1 MANRNLKVLFVSAE
15 VAPFSTEG
23 GLGQVAYFLPRALL
37 AAGCDVRIFTPKYA
51 RIDDKKFPMK
61 MAVETLKTEN
71 LISNVK
77 IYETARKSE
86 PTVYFLE
93 NMEYYEKRANVYGY
107 NDDHVRFALLSKAA
121 LEFIRTETFVP
132 DVIHI
137 NDWHTGY
144 LANYLR
150 TDYAND
156 PVLKKI
162 AVLYSIHNL
171 HQGNFDFAHA
181 TEMDFDDGK
190 SPLVSFFDERLIKQ
204 NALKRGVIYSDL
216 INTVS
221 ETYAREITTE
231 EFGRGLHNLFRE
243 LRGKV
248 SGVLNGLDY
257 KEFNPATDKIIAKN
271 YSAGNLKARLE
282 NKKDLQ
288 KDFGLKQDPGIPLV
302 TFWGRIDGQKGIDLL
317 KGTIKFLLDEFNIQF
332 IIVGPAEQH
341 YKEFFLQLEKD
352 YSGRVGTHLMYDA
365 LLPRK
370 LAAGAD
376 ILLQPS
382 YYEPGG
388 IVVIE
393 AMRYG
398 CVPVVRATG
407 GLADS
412 VTDFDMLRN
421 IGTGF
426 SFKDF
431 NAMSFLVAV
440 VRALELYKNKKEWER
455 LVKRTMAQNFSWEF
469 VADKYLDLYSRVAT
483 FRKEALSPNP
493 PTAFRQTM

>member
-15 VAPFSTEG
+15 VAPFSTVG
-23 GLGQVAYFLPRALL
+23 GLAQVSYFLPRALL
-37 AAGCDVRIFTPKYA
+37 NAGCDVRIFTPKYA
-51 RIDDKKFPMK
+51 LIDEKKFPMK
-61 MAVETLKTEN
+61 IEYEKLDTDG

-77 IYETARKSE
+77 IYETTKKGE

-107 NDDHVRFALLSKAA
+107 NDDHIRFALLSKAA
-121 LEFIRTETFVP
+121 LEFVKTGDFVP

-150 TDYAND
+150 TDYKDD
-156 PVLKKI
+156 PILKKI

-171 HQGNFDFAHA
+171 HQGSFDFAHA
-181 TEMDFDDGK
+181 SEMDFDDGK

-204 NALKRGVIYSDL
+204 NALKRGVIYADL
-216 INTVS
+216 VNTVS

-231 EFGRGLHNLFRE
+231 EFGRGLHNLFKE
-243 LRGKV
+243 LRGKI

-271 YSAGNLKARLE
+271 YSSGNLKARQE

-288 KDFGLKQDPGIPLV
+288 KDFGFKQDPEIPLM
-302 TFWGRIDGQKGIDLL
+302 TFWGRLDGQKGIDLI
-317 KGTIKFLLDEFNIQF
+317 KDTIRFLLAEFNIQF
-332 IIVGPAEQH
+332 VIVGPAEQY

-352 YSGRVGTHLMYDA
+352 YPGRVGTHLMYDPI
-365 LLPRK
+365 LPRK

-398 CVPVVRATG
+398 CIPVVRAVG

-412 VTDFDMLRN
+412 VSDEV
-421 IGTGF
+421 GF

-431 NAMSFLVAV
+431 NAMSFIVAV
-440 VRALELYKNKKEWER
+440 TRALELYKNKKEWEK
-455 LVKRTMAQNFSWEF
+455 LVKRAMNQNFSWDV
-469 VADKYLDLYSRVAT
+469 VANKYLDLYSRVAT

-493 PTAFRQTM
+493 PTA

>member
-1 MANRNLKVLFVSAE
+1 MTPKNLKVLFVSAE
-15 VAPFSTEG
+15 VAPFSTVG
-23 GLGQVAYFLPRALL
+23 GLAQVAYFLPRALSN
-37 AAGCDVRIFTPKYA
+37 AGVDVRIFTPKYA
-51 RIDDKKFPMK
+51 LIDEKKFPMEMVHEK
-61 MAVETLKTEN
+61 LGTDG

-77 IYETARKSE
+77 VYARKGE

-121 LEFIRTETFVP
+121 LEFIKTGEFIP
-132 DVIHI
+132 EVIHT

-150 TDYAND
+150 TEFQDD
-156 PVLKKI
+156 PRLNKI
-162 AVLYSIHNL
+162 ALLYSIHNL

-181 TEMDFDDGK
+181 SEMDFDDGK

-216 INTVS
+216 VNTVS

-231 EFGRGLHNLFRE
+231 EFGRGLHNLFKE
-243 LRGKV
+243 LRGKI

-257 KEFNPATDKIIAKN
+257 KEFNPQTDKIIAKN
-271 YSAGNLKARLE
+271 YTAGNLNIRLE
-282 NKKDLQ
+282 NKKNLQ
-288 KDFGLKQDPGIPLV
+288 KEFGFKQDPDVPLV
-302 TFWGRIDGQKGIDLL
+302 TFWGRLDGQKGIDLI
-317 KGTIKFLLDEFNIQF
+317 KETIKFLLDEFDIQF

-341 YKEFFLQLEKD
+341 YKDFFLQLEKD
-352 YSGRVGTHLMYDA
+352 YSGRVGTHLMYDP

-398 CVPVVRATG
+398 CVPVVRAVG

-412 VTDFDMLRN
+412 VIDFDILRGV
-421 IGTGF
+421 GTGF
-426 SFKDF
+426 AFKDF
-431 NAMSFLVAV
+431 NAMSFLVAL
-440 VRALELYKNKKEWER
+440 VRALELYKNKKEWEK
-455 LVKRTMAQNFSWEF
+455 LVKRVMAQNFSWDK
-469 VADKYLDLYSRVAT
+469 VAEKYLDLYSRVIK
-483 FRKEALSPNP
+483 FRREALLPNP

>member
-1 MANRNLKVLFVSAE
+1 MTGRNLKVLFVSAE
-15 VAPFSTEG
+15 VAPFSTVG
-23 GLGQVAYFLPRALL
+23 GLAQVAYFLPRALL
-37 AAGCDVRIFTPKYA
+37 AQGVDVRIFTPKYA
-51 RIDDKKFPMK
+51 LIDDKKFPMK
-61 MAVETLKTEN
+61 MAYEGLDIEGLV
-71 LISNVK
+71 SNVK

-107 NDDHVRFALLSKAA
+107 NDDHIRFALLSKAA
-121 LEFIRTETFVP
+121 LEFIKTETFVP

-137 NDWHTGY
+137 NDWHTGF

-150 TDYAND
+150 ADYKDD
-156 PVLKKI
+156 PILKKI

-171 HQGNFDFAHA
+171 HQGNFDFTHA
-181 TEMDFDDGK
+181 SEMDFDDGK
-190 SPLVSFFDERLIKQ
+190 SPLAAFFDERLIKQ
-204 NALKRGVIYSDL
+204 NALKRGVIYADL
-216 INTVS
+216 VNTVS

-231 EFGRGLHNLFRE
+231 EFGRGLHNLFKE
-243 LRGKV
+243 LRGKI

-257 KEFNPATDKIIAKN
+257 KEFNPQTDKIIAKN
-271 YSAGNLKARLE
+271 YSAGNLKPRLE

-288 KDFGLKQDPGIPLV
+288 KEFGFKQDPEIPLV
-302 TFWGRIDGQKGIDLL
+302 AFWGRVDGQKGIDLI
-317 KGTIKFLLDEFNIQF
+317 KETIRFLLDEFNIQF
-332 IIVGPAEQH
+332 VVVGPAEQH
-341 YKEFFLQLEKD
+341 YKDFFLQLEKD
-352 YSGRVGTHLMYDA
+352 YPARVGTHLMYDPI
-365 LLPRK
+365 LPRK

-398 CVPVVRATG
+398 CIPVVRATG

-412 VTDFDMLRN
+412 VTDEV
-421 IGTGF
+421 GF
-426 SFKDF
+426 SFKDY
-431 NAMSFLVAV
+431 NGMSFIVAIT
-440 VRALELYKNKKEWER
+440 RALELYKNKKEWER
-455 LVKRTMAQNFSWEF
+455 LVKRAMSQNFSWDT
-469 VADKYLDLYSRVAT
+469 VANKYLDLYSRVVT
-483 FRKEALSPNP
+483 FRKEALLPNP